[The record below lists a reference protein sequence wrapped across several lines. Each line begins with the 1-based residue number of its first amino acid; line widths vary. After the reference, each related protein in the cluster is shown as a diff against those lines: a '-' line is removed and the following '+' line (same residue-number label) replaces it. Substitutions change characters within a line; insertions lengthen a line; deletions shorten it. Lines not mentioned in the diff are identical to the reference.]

1 MIIRTVTQSR
11 RQLCGAGRAS
21 KQLPRVET
29 ACTASWPP
37 SEAFQTALRMS
48 RLKSLAPS
56 GGEEA
61 RPTGDHPTRHAETEA
76 AVRYGPRYK
85 GAAATGHSMYGV
97 IGRRPKPPNGY
108 TNEPPEESRAVGR
121 RRSQAHR

>member
-1 MIIRTVTQSR
+1 
-11 RQLCGAGRAS
+11 
-21 KQLPRVET
+21 
-29 ACTASWPP
+29 
-37 SEAFQTALRMS
+37 MS
-48 RLKSLAPS
+48 RQKSLAPS
-56 GGEEA
+56 GGAEA

-108 TNEPPEESRAVGR
+108 INEPPEEPRAVGR